1 MRFPTT
7 SKTLIDQLA
16 SGEDAPWEEFFTRYR
31 GIVCD
36 LGELRGLTPPERD
49 DLVQEVMKRF
59 LARSRTLEF
68 DPERA
73 KFRTIF
79 ARIVDGIIVDIKRKR
94 PRECRLDDEALE
106 TLPDDGTPS
115 PDRILDAALL
125 IRWREIVKTEMLA
138 ELRKTMTPLN
148 YSLFE
153 THCLHHIPVA
163 ETAQRFGVSRAR
175 VYLARSRGLAKLR
188 AMVRAAVEEDPEL
201 GISADEF

>member
-16 SGEDAPWEEFFTRYR
+16 NGENAPWEEFFARYR
-31 GIVCD
+31 GIVRD

-79 ARIVDGIIVDIKRKR
+79 ARIIEGIIVDIKRKR
-94 PRECRLDDEALE
+94 PRESRLDDEVLDM
-106 TLPDDGTPS
+106 LPDEGTPP
-115 PDRILDAALL
+115 PDRILDEALL

-138 ELRKTMTPLN
+138 TLRKTMTPLN

-153 THCLHHIPVA
+153 THFLHHVSVA
-163 ETAQRFGVSRAR
+163 ETAREFGVSRAR
-175 VYLARSRGLAKLR
+175 VYLARSRAVKKLR

>member
-7 SKTLIDQLA
+7 SKTLIDRLA
-16 SGEDAPWEEFFTRYR
+16 SGEDAPWQEFFARYR
-31 GIVCD
+31 DIIRD
-36 LGELRGLTPPERD
+36 LGELRGLTPTECD

-59 LARSRTLEF
+59 LARSRTLKF

-73 KFRTIF
+73 KFRTVF
-79 ARIVDGIIVDIKRKR
+79 ARIIEGIIVDLKRKR
-94 PRECRLDDEALE
+94 PRESRLDDETLE
-106 TLPDDGTPS
+106 TLPDEGTPS
-115 PDRILDAALL
+115 PDRILDEALL
-125 IRWREIVKTEMLA
+125 IRWREIVKSEMLA

-153 THCLHHIPVA
+153 TSFLHRVPVD
-163 ETAQRFGVSRAR
+163 ETARKFGVLRER
-175 VYLARSRGLAKLR
+175 VYLARSRAVKKLR